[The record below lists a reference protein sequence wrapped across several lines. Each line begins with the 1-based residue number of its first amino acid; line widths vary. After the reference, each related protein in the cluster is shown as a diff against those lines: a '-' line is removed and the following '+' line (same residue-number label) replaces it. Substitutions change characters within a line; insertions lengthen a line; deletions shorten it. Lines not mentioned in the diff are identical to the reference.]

1 MDYYDQPRNT
11 LEFNTKDVEAL
22 WTLASLIR
30 VFQVEQV
37 EFEITRSKNMAC
49 PHTVDLHV
57 VTVQTENNTPCD
69 L

>member
-37 EFEITRSKNMAC
+37 EFDIARSKDVLKS
-49 PHTVDLHV
+49 HTVELSV
-57 VTVQTENNTPCD
+57 VTVQTENNS
-69 L
+69 